1 MASCRLLGR
10 AGGQL
15 IVHPPCPVIPLVQV
29 QQQKKNETI
38 RVPPICVCVCA
49 LNRSPVDSHLHF
61 DSPIAAASCM
71 FCVLSG
77 KLRLHSA
84 PPLPLPLLP
93 FVSVTL
99 SLSATHSLS
108 LSLILLFICCVCLS
122 FEERVAQSRRAS
134 SPFRVRPFYDFGLQH
149 FSLFRGLPGRVGPAG
164 SDY

>member
-84 PPLPLPLLP
+84 PPPSTPAPPRFCHTLPLCDTLTFSVAHLVIYLLRL
-93 FVSVTL
+93 FVIWRESGTEPSRLVPIPGAAFL
-99 SLSATHSLS
+99 WLWLAT
-108 LSLILLFICCVCLS
+108 FFTV
-122 FEERVAQSRRAS
+122 
-134 SPFRVRPFYDFGLQH
+134 PGLTW
-149 FSLFRGLPGRVGPAG
+149 
-164 SDY
+164 